1 MPGAE
6 GWSNRL
12 TSRFWDGGNLLPRW
26 RRHRLAL
33 KTETLVV
40 EVASLLCTVHCSKYM
55 PSSMSSEPYPVK
67 GWPIA
72 ISPYCR
78 PITLDGFA
86 PTLTMA
92 TSWKRWYLLRCQLLH
107 GRNRSCA
114 GSEPDLC
121 LDIRSRK
128 VHCTRY
134 PVRLTR
140 GWCGSSWLMG
150 PTL

>member
-1 MPGAE
+1 MPHHFIFLRDMRQWLTTSAVSGFPEHRHGIPHIQVRDSKRGQSPWIHTTCLHIPRGIRTIFSIQLQLWGGAPELRMPGAE

-67 GWPIA
+67 G
-72 ISPYCR
+72 
-78 PITLDGFA
+78 
-86 PTLTMA
+86 
-92 TSWKRWYLLRCQLLH
+92 
-107 GRNRSCA
+107 
-114 GSEPDLC
+114 
-121 LDIRSRK
+121 
-128 VHCTRY
+128 
-134 PVRLTR
+134 
-140 GWCGSSWLMG
+140 
-150 PTL
+150 